1 MPTWVTKKWVKIL
14 SATHPTLAFHASIT
28 NSFGKGA
35 LINLLRQV
43 RAVAAAAASS
53 CCCYGLE
60 RLPREWQVVQR
71 VTCDVSLSL
80 SRLLPYCASS
90 GWRMVGRVV
99 CVTFVLRL
107 FAPSLQLPCACF
119 PFVFCPP
126 SVRQAAPG
134 QEADQRRCGGLPQ
147 RGEEFHHQHAQEE
160 EGERTL
166 VVNMGETPFASRSEN
181 VLVCSWLEFGGSTLL
196 M

>member
-53 CCCYGLE
+53 CCYGLE

-80 SRLLPYCASS
+80 SFA
-90 GWRMVGRVV
+90 
-99 CVTFVLRL
+99 TVLRL
-107 FAPSLQLPCACF
+107 VRLANGRSGSLCHFRVAVVCSLPSASVCLLSFRFLP
-119 PFVFCPP
+119 PFSSP
-126 SVRQAAPG
+126 S
-134 QEADQRRCGGLPQ
+134 CT
-147 RGEEFHHQHAQEE
+147 
-160 EGERTL
+160 RTR
-166 VVNMGETPFASRSEN
+166 SRSASAWW
-181 VLVCSWLEFGGSTLL
+181 VTPTWGRVPSSTRSRRRR
-196 M
+196 